1 MKART
6 PLHVTAT
13 GTRIMASKGKV
24 AFLTAAVAR
33 YGRRRRAHARF
44 LRPSPAFAHVRSR
57 STAVDGRNVQVTSRV
72 TYISFTLRPLLKN

>member
-33 YGRRRRAHARF
+33 YIHIV
-44 LRPSPAFAHVRSR
+44 HV
-57 STAVDGRNVQVTSRV
+57 TAATQELVNKE
-72 TYISFTLRPLLKN
+72 IN